1 MGVLSF
7 AFAMRRVFRLFPVWV
22 WILGLVLLIAFI
34 NALLEPPQTRKIVVP
49 AENSEPKKSLT
60 SAYQEFSQAV
70 NQIDPQRLSV
80 GDIEQF
86 EGSELLYITA
96 GPDFLVADK
105 IVRGELA
112 ISLRDLWK
120 KTCKCNPV
128 LIFRTEN
135 KQRLLEITSLG
146 QPEHIEP

>member
-1 MGVLSF
+1 
-7 AFAMRRVFRLFPVWV
+7 MRRLFRLFPVWV
-22 WILGLVLLIAFI
+22 WGLGVVLLIAFI
-34 NALLEPPQTRKIVVP
+34 NVLLESPQPKKAATP
-49 AENSEPKKSLT
+49 HQDSEPEKSLT

-70 NQIDPQRLSV
+70 DQIDPQGLSI

-105 IVRGELA
+105 TARGDLA
-112 ISLRDLWK
+112 INLRDLWK
-120 KTCKCNPV
+120 KTCNCNPV
-128 LIFRTEN
+128 LIFRTQS
-135 KQRLLEITSLG
+135 KQRILKITSLG